1 MGLRLLVS
9 IRFQVSFTP
18 LVGVLFTFP
27 SRYLCTIGRQ
37 GVFRLGGWSPHVQTG
52 FHVPRP
58 TQGSLKALRL
68 RGCHPLRPTF
78 PDCSAS
84 LPGTTGLLRFRSPL
98 LAESL
103 LMSFPPGTEM
113 FQFPGFASR
122 PYGFRPGYPKGVG
135 FPIRT
140 SADQRSLASP
150 RGFSQRATSFIASW
164 RQGIHRMPFSH
175 SILSPPPA
183 HRAKP
188 RPTASFGRQRPL
200 HPRPC
205 GLVSARRC
213 AALTHTPDHLHH
225 VKEHHAPPRHPAPSR
240 GSRTAPWNEQVSEVP
255 PPQGA
260 AHQAST
266 VIAAPSGTDT
276 FPHTPKARE
285 EMETVGFE
293 PTTPC
298 LQSRCSPTEL
308 RPRGR
313 RCPTAPP
320 KSQERKH
327 HIARAMPRI
336 SLPLRQD
343 QISAQRKFG
352 GPGRT

>member
-1 MGLRLLVS
+1 LLPTRTRGPIIQKVRRHPCGLRLLVG

-58 TQGSLKALRL
+58 TQGSPKALRL
-68 RGCHPLRPTF
+68 RGCHPLWPAF
-78 PDCSAS
+78 PDRSAS
-84 LPGTTGLLRFRSPL
+84 LPVTTGLLRFRSPL

-188 RPTASFGRQRPL
+188 RPMQLPL
-200 HPRPC
+200 S
-205 GLVSARRC
+205 GGSARSIPRARSSPAPGRC
-213 AALTHTPDHLHH
+213 ASLTHTTDHLHH
-225 VKEHHAPPRHPAPSR
+225 VKEHARPARHPVPSR
-240 GSRTAPWNEQVSEVP
+240 GSRTAP
-255 PPQGA
+255 QGGFRKCRRIPLGT
-260 AHQAST
+260 QPTRPST
-266 VIAAPSGTDT
+266 V
-276 FPHTPKARE
+276 FPHRQRGIACATPRRAA
-285 EMETVGFE
+285 V
-293 PTTPC
+293 
-298 LQSRCSPTEL
+298 
-308 RPRGR
+308 PRRSLLYPSWDFLLPPAAKGNGDGR
-313 RCPTAPP
+313 IRTDD
-320 KSQERKH
+320 
-327 HIARAMPRI
+327 
-336 SLPLRQD
+336 PLLAKQVL
-343 QISAQRKFG
+343 SH
-352 GPGRT
+352 